1 MSTGPSKS
9 SRPGRPP
16 RGVTRSP
23 GQQSQAKCSD
33 EPTSSGEPK
42 RSRLVSIQQSAQ
54 ASKLY
59 DCIKNLLLDHA
70 GQMPGI
76 PAAPFVSSPPR
87 SPFVPSTPKPPAF
100 RGTVDTGL
108 AASRSTPS
116 GSSTSKKTFSA
127 WLPDDEEES
136 EAKESRS
143 EGSEETGKASSSEDG
158 GCPAEGGKALPLG
171 GPLPKGSVAAAQM
184 PASGQ
189 GAVGPTPSG
198 SKPGLAGR
206 SCPTPGSAG
215 SMPPSVPTP
224 GPSTPASMPSS
235 TPPVEG
241 SPRPGGVGMPG
252 WRGIW
257 NFLFPF
263 WPIGGVIWGPFWP
276 LPISWPRPGA
286 PGPDAPSAGESIRPS
301 QGPRPGPV
309 RPGRPPRPGGVI
321 QPWPWLPPKPGGLP
335 GPEGGVRPGP
345 IRPGGV
351 IQPWPWVPPKPGGL
365 PGPEGGVRPG
375 PIRPGGVIQP
385 WPWVPPKPGGLPG
398 PEGGVRPGPIRP
410 GGVIQPWPW
419 VPPKPGGLP
428 GPEGGVR
435 PGPIRPGG
443 VIQPWPWVPPKPG
456 GSPPSVEGG
465 VPLPIRPG
473 KPPLGPSK
481 PGDIDF
487 PVLPVAI
494 ESRPKLPARPG
505 KLPTWPPQI
514 GVPSLPVKPPAIGGV
529 LDLPPSSGGPVQP
542 PTIGGGVLD
551 PFWPIAGGK
560 PPLATPSL
568 PVHPIKPPVSG
579 GVLEFPPP
587 TGGPMEP
594 PAIGG
599 GVLDPFWPIAGGK
612 PPLATPSLPVHPI
625 KPPVSGGV
633 LEFPTPP
640 SGGPVK
646 PPTIGGGILDPF
658 WPIAGG
664 KPPLVSPS
672 LPINPIKP
680 PVSGLLELLPPI
692 SGPIRVPPTGVREFP
707 PADKPVK
714 PPSIGGGLL
723 APIRP
728 IIIGKPPLVTPSV
741 PTNPIKPPPTGVK
754 PIDPIVV
761 GKPPLAGN
769 VKYPRTIGHR
779 PSPPASEDKPA
790 ILGSQ
795 PHNRA
800 MGPAL
805 PRQLGQE
812 AVELQDSR
820 KGDPVTTRE
829 ASVPRPP
836 LSSPEEH
843 GSTERRP
850 MVKNQ
855 LPVTLEQADEQV
867 AARNEP
873 PRSTLSPPRDPW
885 EQTPH
890 ETVEASEFSS
900 GVTAPIGPVSEESK
914 EDRSARTQSDS
925 VSSRGSGVARD
936 TASLANE
943 REKPPNHHDPTPLES
958 VPLTPEEK
966 SVASGRK
973 VETAALS
980 AEPQQTE
987 GVTPPTRRAVN
998 PPSAEAANP
1007 SNPVEEPQSIAETP
1021 PVAAPVK
1028 TAQPVASPQGEETTN
1043 TPLPRDIQQLSGGW
1057 AVRSEESHMLR
1068 PAESPDPGPP
1078 THNSPSVIGPRPTGD
1093 ASYEGSKW
1101 RDYTGDNVDFDY
1113 TVPAIVWGKR
1123 GELDPLD
1130 AEPDLRRRAWQ
1141 LSPGGQ
1147 FGFGPS
1153 EVGAVSER
1161 QVGSQTAGESEDSSV
1176 KRISETK
1183 EAAQTS
1189 QSSENP
1195 LKGRGGRQKTA
1206 RYSSTAKKKKSSGGG
1221 KTRVRIYRAP
1231 KKETEETE
1239 KLADGGVAGN
1249 CATCGTALPAA
1260 QAGNC
1265 PVCAQSGEDVILLTQ
1280 TNYRFAGEKFFAT
1293 ADAVSATPEV
1303 KEIFSGETSLPL
1315 VNLKYWP
1322 KIPGHRDVLQI
1333 VREGESSP
1341 AS

>member
-1 MSTGPSKS
+1 M
-9 SRPGRPP
+9 
-16 RGVTRSP
+16 
-23 GQQSQAKCSD
+23 
-33 EPTSSGEPK
+33 
-42 RSRLVSIQQSAQ
+42 
-54 ASKLY
+54 
-59 DCIKNLLLDHA
+59 
-70 GQMPGI
+70 
-76 PAAPFVSSPPR
+76 
-87 SPFVPSTPKPPAF
+87 
-100 RGTVDTGL
+100 
-108 AASRSTPS
+108 
-116 GSSTSKKTFSA
+116 
-127 WLPDDEEES
+127 
-136 EAKESRS
+136 
-143 EGSEETGKASSSEDG
+143 
-158 GCPAEGGKALPLG
+158 
-171 GPLPKGSVAAAQM
+171 
-184 PASGQ
+184 
-189 GAVGPTPSG
+189 
-198 SKPGLAGR
+198 
-206 SCPTPGSAG
+206 
-215 SMPPSVPTP
+215 
-224 GPSTPASMPSS
+224 
-235 TPPVEG
+235 
-241 SPRPGGVGMPG
+241 
-252 WRGIW
+252 
-257 NFLFPF
+257 
-263 WPIGGVIWGPFWP
+263 
-276 LPISWPRPGA
+276 
-286 PGPDAPSAGESIRPS
+286 
-301 QGPRPGPV
+301 
-309 RPGRPPRPGGVI
+309 
-321 QPWPWLPPKPGGLP
+321 
-335 GPEGGVRPGP
+335 
-345 IRPGGV
+345 
-351 IQPWPWVPPKPGGL
+351 
-365 PGPEGGVRPG
+365 
-375 PIRPGGVIQP
+375 
-385 WPWVPPKPGGLPG
+385 
-398 PEGGVRPGPIRP
+398 
-410 GGVIQPWPW
+410 
-419 VPPKPGGLP
+419 
-428 GPEGGVR
+428 
-435 PGPIRPGG
+435 
-443 VIQPWPWVPPKPG
+443 
-456 GSPPSVEGG
+456 
-465 VPLPIRPG
+465 
-473 KPPLGPSK
+473 
-481 PGDIDF
+481 
-487 PVLPVAI
+487 LPVAI

-542 PTIGGGVLD
+542 PT
-551 PFWPIAGGK
+551 
-560 PPLATPSL
+560 
-568 PVHPIKPPVSG
+568 
-579 GVLEFPPP
+579 
-587 TGGPMEP
+587 
-594 PAIGG
+594 IGG

>member
-1 MSTGPSKS
+1 
-9 SRPGRPP
+9 
-16 RGVTRSP
+16 
-23 GQQSQAKCSD
+23 
-33 EPTSSGEPK
+33 
-42 RSRLVSIQQSAQ
+42 
-54 ASKLY
+54 
-59 DCIKNLLLDHA
+59 
-70 GQMPGI
+70 
-76 PAAPFVSSPPR
+76 
-87 SPFVPSTPKPPAF
+87 
-100 RGTVDTGL
+100 
-108 AASRSTPS
+108 
-116 GSSTSKKTFSA
+116 
-127 WLPDDEEES
+127 
-136 EAKESRS
+136 
-143 EGSEETGKASSSEDG
+143 
-158 GCPAEGGKALPLG
+158 
-171 GPLPKGSVAAAQM
+171 
-184 PASGQ
+184 
-189 GAVGPTPSG
+189 
-198 SKPGLAGR
+198 
-206 SCPTPGSAG
+206 
-215 SMPPSVPTP
+215 
-224 GPSTPASMPSS
+224 
-235 TPPVEG
+235 
-241 SPRPGGVGMPG
+241 
-252 WRGIW
+252 
-257 NFLFPF
+257 
-263 WPIGGVIWGPFWP
+263 
-276 LPISWPRPGA
+276 
-286 PGPDAPSAGESIRPS
+286 
-301 QGPRPGPV
+301 
-309 RPGRPPRPGGVI
+309 
-321 QPWPWLPPKPGGLP
+321 
-335 GPEGGVRPGP
+335 
-345 IRPGGV
+345 
-351 IQPWPWVPPKPGGL
+351 
-365 PGPEGGVRPG
+365 
-375 PIRPGGVIQP
+375 
-385 WPWVPPKPGGLPG
+385 
-398 PEGGVRPGPIRP
+398 
-410 GGVIQPWPW
+410 
-419 VPPKPGGLP
+419 
-428 GPEGGVR
+428 
-435 PGPIRPGG
+435 
-443 VIQPWPWVPPKPG
+443 
-456 GSPPSVEGG
+456 
-465 VPLPIRPG
+465 
-473 KPPLGPSK
+473 
-481 PGDIDF
+481 
-487 PVLPVAI
+487 
-494 ESRPKLPARPG
+494 
-505 KLPTWPPQI
+505 
-514 GVPSLPVKPPAIGGV
+514 
-529 LDLPPSSGGPVQP
+529 
-542 PTIGGGVLD
+542 
-551 PFWPIAGGK
+551 
-560 PPLATPSL
+560 
-568 PVHPIKPPVSG
+568 
-579 GVLEFPPP
+579 
-587 TGGPMEP
+587 
-594 PAIGG
+594 
-599 GVLDPFWPIAGGK
+599 
-612 PPLATPSLPVHPI
+612 
-625 KPPVSGGV
+625 
-633 LEFPTPP
+633 
-640 SGGPVK
+640 
-646 PPTIGGGILDPF
+646 
-658 WPIAGG
+658 
-664 KPPLVSPS
+664 
-672 LPINPIKP
+672 
-680 PVSGLLELLPPI
+680 
-692 SGPIRVPPTGVREFP
+692 
-707 PADKPVK
+707 
-714 PPSIGGGLL
+714 
-723 APIRP
+723 
-728 IIIGKPPLVTPSV
+728 
-741 PTNPIKPPPTGVK
+741 
-754 PIDPIVV
+754 
-761 GKPPLAGN
+761 
-769 VKYPRTIGHR
+769 
-779 PSPPASEDKPA
+779 
-790 ILGSQ
+790 
-795 PHNRA
+795 
-800 MGPAL
+800 
-805 PRQLGQE
+805 
-812 AVELQDSR
+812 
-820 KGDPVTTRE
+820 
-829 ASVPRPP
+829 
-836 LSSPEEH
+836 
-843 GSTERRP
+843 

>member
-385 WPWVPPKPGGLPG
+385 WPWVPPKPGG
-398 PEGGVRPGPIRP
+398 
-410 GGVIQPWPW
+410 
-419 VPPKPGGLP
+419 
-428 GPEGGVR
+428 
-435 PGPIRPGG
+435 
-443 VIQPWPWVPPKPG
+443 
-456 GSPPSVEGG
+456 SPPSVEGG

-542 PTIGGGVLD
+542 PTIGGGV
-551 PFWPIAGGK
+551 
-560 PPLATPSL
+560 
-568 PVHPIKPPVSG
+568 
-579 GVLEFPPP
+579 
-587 TGGPMEP
+587 
-594 PAIGG
+594 
-599 GVLDPFWPIAGGK
+599 
-612 PPLATPSLPVHPI
+612 
-625 KPPVSGGV
+625 
-633 LEFPTPP
+633 
-640 SGGPVK
+640 
-646 PPTIGGGILDPF
+646 LDPF

>member
-351 IQPWPWVPPKPGGL
+351 IQPWPWVPPKPGG
-365 PGPEGGVRPG
+365 
-375 PIRPGGVIQP
+375 
-385 WPWVPPKPGGLPG
+385 
-398 PEGGVRPGPIRP
+398 
-410 GGVIQPWPW
+410 
-419 VPPKPGGLP
+419 
-428 GPEGGVR
+428 
-435 PGPIRPGG
+435 
-443 VIQPWPWVPPKPG
+443 
-456 GSPPSVEGG
+456 SPPSVEGG

-542 PTIGGGVLD
+542 PT
-551 PFWPIAGGK
+551 
-560 PPLATPSL
+560 
-568 PVHPIKPPVSG
+568 
-579 GVLEFPPP
+579 
-587 TGGPMEP
+587 
-594 PAIGG
+594 IGG